1 MNPRKA
7 KTLIAV
13 LIVVVV
19 ISLTMNLILLGRLHR
34 TTEQAKKWEKAHER
48 LALRQ
53 FLLEKQKESQ
63 KLSQAEKQQAPGKTN
78 HMLQSTNVFEF
89 PKRSTQSRAKS
100 REYLEED
107 VEENNDFFRE
117 EIRDML
123 TEALKE
129 DFPEL
134 DLNEAEIAELTDVVI
149 TIRQSMES
157 IRYMERSSKNVETI
171 KELQERRDQAMW
183 DFERITGMSAMEF
196 MLRAPEEG
204 GIDRE

>member
-19 ISLTMNLILLGRLHR
+19 ISLTMNLILLGRLQR
-34 TTEQAKKWEKAHER
+34 TTEQAEKWKKAHER

-63 KLSQAEKQQAPGKTN
+63 KLSQSEKPQSSGKTN
-78 HMLQSTNVFEF
+78 HTLQSASVFEL
-89 PKRSTQSRAKS
+89 PKRSIQSRAES
-100 REYLEED
+100 QEYLEED
-107 VEENNDFFRE
+107 AEENNNFFRE

-129 DFPEL
+129 EFPEL
-134 DLNEAEIAELTDVVI
+134 DLNEAEIEELTNVVI

-157 IRYMERSSKNVETI
+157 MRNMERSSENVETI

-204 GIDRE
+204 GIDRN

>member
-7 KTLIAV
+7 KTLIAA
-13 LIVVVV
+13 LIVFVV

-34 TTEQAKKWEKAHER
+34 TTEQAEKWKKTHER

-53 FLLEKQKESQ
+53 FLLEKHKESQ
-63 KLSQAEKQQAPGKTN
+63 KLPHAKKQQSSGKTN
-78 HMLQSTNVFEF
+78 HLLQSTNAFEL
-89 PKRSTQSRAKS
+89 PKRSTQSRAES

-107 VEENNDFFRE
+107 VEEKNDFFRE

-134 DLNEAEIAELTDVVI
+134 DLNEAEIEELTDVVI
-149 TIRQSMES
+149 TIRQSMEGM
-157 IRYMERSSKNVETI
+157 RVMERSSENVETI